1 MADIKTVLTELLKTI
16 TAEVNKPEI
25 QQMSFKEFSTSE
37 QLQFE
42 HNLSALEARV
52 QQIPAEIE
60 QEQEQEQEQALIA
73 RRYSDPTSRLFPVTV
88 TYFVPSQVKK
98 ISPLARS
105 SSKCRQ

>member
-60 QEQEQEQEQALIA
+60 QEQEQALIA

>member
-60 QEQEQEQEQALIA
+60 QEQAIIA